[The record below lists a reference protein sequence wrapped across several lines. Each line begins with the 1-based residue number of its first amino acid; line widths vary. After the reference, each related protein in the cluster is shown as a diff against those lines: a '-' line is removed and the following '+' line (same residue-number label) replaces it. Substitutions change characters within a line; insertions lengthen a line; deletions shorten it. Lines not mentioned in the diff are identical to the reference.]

1 MKKQRDRRRFRLKLK
16 WITRIYILLMLLVF
30 LVLLD
35 QIRLKH
41 FENVF
46 LCLLTLI
53 LFFIPSFV
61 ERRIHIDVPDTLE
74 AMILLFIFAAEI
86 LGEIQSY
93 YLVFPF
99 WDTMLHT
106 ANGFLSAAIGL
117 SLIDILN
124 KHDRFSISLSPFFVA
139 LVAFCFSMTIG
150 VLWEIFEFG
159 MDRLLAFDMQK
170 DTYIN
175 QINTVLLNPNG
186 ENVPIHIVIGEVSV
200 NEQPWPAYIDIGL
213 LDTMKDLIVN
223 LIGAALFSV
232 FGYFYVKRRGKAIL
246 CTGFC
251 SNTWNTRSICSEYGK
266 RRCEFARYADRKSR
280 RRARQC
286 PAPGFPKLQLSF
298 PLLTT

>member
-1 MKKQRDRRRFRLKLK
+1 LKKQRDRRRFRLKLK

-175 QINTVLLNPNG
+175 QINSVLLNPNG

-232 FGYFYVKRRGKAIL
+232 FGYFYVKHRGKSHIVHR
-246 CTGFC
+246 F
-251 SNTWNTRSICSEYGK
+251 
-266 RRCEFARYADRKSR
+266 
-280 RRARQC
+280 
-286 PAPGFPKLQLSF
+286 
-298 PLLTT
+298 LLKHMEHAEHME